1 MSKNPGDKLISVENL
16 SVNYDKKQ
24 AIWDMSFSVPSG
36 HLIGIVGPNGA
47 GKSTLVKAMMG
58 LADPLSGVVSYCGKS
73 LGEMKGKIA
82 YVCQRSSVDWDFPIT
97 VFEVVL
103 MGLYGK
109 LGLFKRPSKLDRER
123 VMEILKIIGMEKM
136 HSRQIGDLSGG
147 QQQRLF
153 VARALLQDADVFFLD
168 EPFAG
173 IDMATEKLLI
183 GLLRDLVKK
192 GKTVFIVHHD
202 LKTVESYFDYLIM
215 LNLRLIKAGLTR
227 DVFNQDSIASMFCG
241 ASHLLGEA
249 IKLTGEKSGGIR

>member
-1 MSKNPGDKLISVENL
+1 MGKSKQQMISVEHL
-16 SVNYDKKQ
+16 TVNYDKKQ
-24 AIWDMSFSVPSG
+24 AIWDVSFCLPSG
-36 HLIGIVGPNGA
+36 ALIGIIGPNGA
-47 GKSTLVKAMMG
+47 GKSTLVKSMMG
-58 LADPLSGVVSYCGKS
+58 LEKTLSGFVDYCGKTIQ
-73 LGEMKGKIA
+73 EMEGKIA
-82 YVCQRSSVDWDFPIT
+82 YVCQRSSIDWSFPIT

-109 LGLFKRPSKLDRER
+109 MGLFKRPSKADREK
-123 VMEILKIIGMEKM
+123 VMAVLATIGMDKM
-136 HSRQIGDLSGG
+136 ASRQISELSGG

-183 GLLRDLVKK
+183 EIFQGLVKK

-215 LNLRLIKAGLTR
+215 LNLRLIKAGPTKE
-227 DVFNQDSIASMFCG
+227 VFSQESISSMFCG

-249 IKLTGEKSGGIR
+249 LKLTGEKSEGIR